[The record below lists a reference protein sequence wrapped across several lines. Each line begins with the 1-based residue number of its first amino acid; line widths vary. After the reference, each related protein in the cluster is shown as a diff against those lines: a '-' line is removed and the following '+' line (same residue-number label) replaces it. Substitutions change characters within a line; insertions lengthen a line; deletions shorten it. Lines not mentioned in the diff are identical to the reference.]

1 MSNLLCRTAS
11 GMVKITYTQLEKR
24 ILNQLSLIIDQHPK
38 TPHLQKIATEVG
50 DSIVNGFSPYHA
62 VKEFSI
68 KKLCLLKDNSLDEE
82 FRNLLETEISEQA
95 VNGMISADALMD
107 LWRSERQPTDR
118 IF

>member
-11 GMVKITYTQLEKR
+11 GMVKVTYTQLEKR
-24 ILNQLSLIIDQHPK
+24 ILNQLSLICDQHAEPSQA
-38 TPHLQKIATEVG
+38 HQIALDLG

-62 VKEFSI
+62 VKEFTSES
-68 KKLCLLKDNSLDEE
+68 LRLLKANSLDEE

-95 VNGMISADALMD
+95 VNGMISTDALMD
-107 LWRSERQPTDR
+107 LWRSERQLTDR